1 MSAGLRVAR
10 LGLGAVTLLLL
21 GGCVY
26 YNGMYNTKRL
36 AGSARKA
43 EREGRTLDANNLWGQ
58 VVTRADT
65 LVVRHPDSK
74 YVDEALT
81 LKGIALARLNQCANA
96 VRPLSHGATV
106 TGDAVTAEES
116 GLALGRCQLELGDPA
131 AASVAVAPVLESKDP
146 TRSRVAHLLHARAL
160 RQMGQPEDALRALEG
175 LTGPVAS
182 QERLLA
188 LGIAGREAETLALAD
203 TLLTL
208 NDSAQ
213 VWDSVVT
220 VVGHYN
226 PGTASALVDRLHAR
240 AKVPPDQQARR
251 LYQDAVRLEPVD
263 SARALE
269 RMRQA
274 ARLGVGTESGDRASL
289 GLIRSSLSRAATPA
303 DLASVADSLRP
314 LASRITPASQEAKL
328 LLLTIAAVQAGM
340 DSSGSEVA
348 QGDLRLF
355 LAAETARDTL
365 AAPAL
370 AAGMFRQV
378 VETWPESPYAPKAM
392 LAGRVLDPEW
402 GEAVRPML
410 EEKYAASPYLAFL
423 RGESPEEYRALEDSL
438 QAYVYQV
445 AAAQRRPA
453 PGARPGMTQQPPPG
467 TTVRTTQPRP
477 TQRRGLEP

>member
-1 MSAGLRVAR
+1 MSGWRRAAGFGVG
-10 LGLGAVTLLLL
+10 GLALLLL

-43 EREGRTLDANNLWGQ
+43 EREGRTLEANNFWGQ

-96 VRPLSHGATV
+96 VRPLSRGSTV
-106 TGDAVTAEES
+106 SGDRVTAEEA
-116 GLALGRCQLELGDPA
+116 GLALGRCQLELGDPV

-146 TRSRVAHLLHARAL
+146 ARNRAAHLLRARAL
-160 RQMGQPEDALRALEG
+160 RQTGQPEDALRALEG
-175 LTGPVAS
+175 LNGPVAS

-188 LGIAGREAETLALAD
+188 LGLSGRDAETLALAD

-213 VWDSVVT
+213 VWDSVVA
-220 VVGHYN
+220 VVGHAK
-226 PGTASALVDRLHAR
+226 PSTASALVDLVNSRP
-240 AKVPPDQQARR
+240 KVPPDQQARR
-251 LYQDAVRLEPVD
+251 LYQDAVRLASVD

-269 RMRQA
+269 RMQQA
-274 ARLGVGTESGDRASL
+274 ARLGAGTESGDRASL
-289 GLIRSSLSRAATPA
+289 GLIRSRLSQAASPA
-303 DLASVADSLRP
+303 DLTSVADSLRP
-314 LASRITPASQEAKL
+314 LASRVTPASQEAKL
-328 LLLTIAAVQAGM
+328 LLLTIGGVEASL
-340 DSSGSEVA
+340 DSSGADVP

-355 LAAETARDTL
+355 LAAETARDTR

-392 LAGRVLDPEW
+392 LAGGLLDPEW
-402 GEAVRPML
+402 GATVRPTL
-410 EEKYAASPYLAFL
+410 EEKYAASPYMAFL
-423 RGESPEEYRALEDSL
+423 RGENPEEYRALEDSL
-438 QAYVYQV
+438 QAFVFQV
-445 AAAQRRPA
+445 AAAQRRTA
-453 PGARPGMTQQPPPG
+453 PGARPGVVQPPG
-467 TTVRTTQPRP
+467 TNVRTTQPRP
-477 TQRRGLEP
+477 NQRRGLEP